1 MANLI
6 ELAERLDAI
15 WGDDAESRCAIHDA
29 AAALRELAHLEKVA
43 LQNAELLTLL
53 LQIWR
58 DTQWMNQEWI
68 IQMRN
73 DISDALKGT
82 T

>member
-1 MANLI
+1 MANTI
-6 ELAERLDAI
+6 ETLEAE
-15 WGDDAESRCAIHDA
+15 
-29 AAALRELAHLEKVA
+29 
-43 LQNAELLTLL
+43 NAELRTLL